1 MGAVE
6 GVVDSEGAWA
16 NTGAT
21 RVLFPPVS
29 PSPSTI
35 DQNKRPDPQSDREL
49 AEDGAED
56 VERTK
61 NWGRKSIG
69 IG

>member
-1 MGAVE
+1 MGGVE
-6 GVVDSEGAWA
+6 DGAGAWA
-16 NTGAT
+16 KPGAT
-21 RVLFPPVS
+21 RALFPPVS

-35 DQNKRPDPQSDREL
+35 DQNKRPDPQNDRAL

-56 VERTK
+56 VERTR
-61 NWGRKSIG
+61 NWGKKSIG